1 MALSKEEKEYFRPTL
16 KAVKTKQ
23 NLKDLIY
30 TLYVDHNYEYRLTLS
45 IIRQKIKTINI
56 QTIIKILE
64 DLDIKRCIQKDNC
77 KSPNGY
83 IQSRSNFYNTNTSTD
98 CKKSQC
104 IDCISFQKTYNS
116 SDENK
121 KYHMDYFQS
130 LKLEEKEDYIIKLH
144 TKHNYN
150 YSEIH
155 KMTRVS
161 QKEILKII
169 KIYGYKRCANG
180 ENCKSLFGP
189 LQKFENFYE
198 LKNSLDGYDYTC
210 SYCNKFR
217 IHFEMADEHKKEH
230 MLQFQNFQVLEE
242 KEKFIINLYKE
253 GYESRY
259 LGSIT
264 LIGIDEITKILQKY
278 DIKRCGNKLCKTPI
292 QSRKN
297 FAKSPNSSDGLQ
309 NRCSN
314 CFNQYYLKNIDKIS
328 EQHKLYNFINVE
340 KNLQIKKNYLKK
352 IGKYNTYASQIDFVE
367 KVRRDP
373 KNLELI
379 QVQCKLCKK
388 WFNPTNQEL
397 RARIGAING
406 KYSIGTEYHLYCSQE
421 CKDSC
426 PLYNVNV
433 SQLITQQRLKNNNLV
448 KEDFKRIQQELR
460 SYFLKLRN
468 PNRCELCEEEF
479 NQKDLI
485 LHHIVPVAIEHM
497 FEADEDNVIFI
508 CKDCHSKTHQI
519 DGCQN
524 NQLSQFSQE
533 TYLC

>member
-1 MALSKEEKEYFRPTL
+1 
-16 KAVKTKQ
+16 
-23 NLKDLIY
+23 
-30 TLYVDHNYEYRLTLS
+30 
-45 IIRQKIKTINI
+45 
-56 QTIIKILE
+56 
-64 DLDIKRCIQKDNC
+64 
-77 KSPNGY
+77 
-83 IQSRSNFYNTNTSTD
+83 
-98 CKKSQC
+98 
-104 IDCISFQKTYNS
+104 
-116 SDENK
+116 
-121 KYHMDYFQS
+121 
-130 LKLEEKEDYIIKLH
+130 
-144 TKHNYN
+144 
-150 YSEIH
+150 
-155 KMTRVS
+155 MTRVS

-460 SYFLKLRN
+460 KYFLKLRN
-468 PNRCELCEEEF
+468 PNKCELCEEEF

-497 FEADEDNVIFI
+497 FEADGDNVIFI
-508 CKDCHSKTHQI
+508 CKDCHNQVHHI

>member
-1 MALSKEEKEYFRPTL
+1 VLLKKEKIMALSKEEKEYFRPTL
-16 KAVKTKQ
+16 NVVKTKQ

-30 TLYVDHNYEYRLTLS
+30 TLYVDHNYEYRSILS

-77 KSPNGY
+77 KSSNGY
-83 IQSRSNFYNTNTSTD
+83 IQSRSNFYNTNISTD

-121 KYHMDYFQS
+121 KHHMDYFQS
-130 LKLEEKEDYIIKLH
+130 LKLEEKEDYIIKLYI
-144 TKHNYN
+144 KHNYT

-169 KIYGYKRCANG
+169 KTYGYKRCANG

-278 DIKRCGNKLCKTPI
+278 DIKRCGSELP
-292 QSRKN
+292 SDR
-297 FAKSPNSSDGLQ
+297 FAD
-309 NRCSN
+309 
-314 CFNQYYLKNIDKIS
+314 
-328 EQHKLYNFINVE
+328 HW
-340 KNLQIKKNYLKK
+340 
-352 IGKYNTYASQIDFVE
+352 AS
-367 KVRRDP
+367 
-373 KNLELI
+373 
-379 QVQCKLCKK
+379 
-388 WFNPTNQEL
+388 
-397 RARIGAING
+397 
-406 KYSIGTEYHLYCSQE
+406 
-421 CKDSC
+421 
-426 PLYNVNV
+426 
-433 SQLITQQRLKNNNLV
+433 
-448 KEDFKRIQQELR
+448 
-460 SYFLKLRN
+460 
-468 PNRCELCEEEF
+468 
-479 NQKDLI
+479 
-485 LHHIVPVAIEHM
+485 
-497 FEADEDNVIFI
+497 
-508 CKDCHSKTHQI
+508 
-519 DGCQN
+519 
-524 NQLSQFSQE
+524 
-533 TYLC
+533 